1 MKKCTTCGRGTD
13 DYVEFPCPSCG
24 KDKIVRCKTCR
35 ENDNKYACQ
44 GCGFKG
50 P

>member
-1 MKKCTTCGRGTD
+1 MKKCSTCGRGTD
-13 DYVEFPCPSCG
+13 DYVEFSCPHCG
-24 KDKIVRCKTCR
+24 KGKIVRCGSCR

-44 GCGFKG
+44 ECGFKG